1 MAAFIE
7 SGAVSRHAAAATRR
21 EKRMSEDVAFQPLSA
36 ETVALFMKASTATIT
51 MQLMKRGLR
60 HMAINLRPMNAG
72 ATRMVGPAFTLRY
85 IPAREDIVGP
95 PKPTDPVNAQR
106 IAVEEAPP
114 GAVVVVSTG
123 GETRSGTFGDILA
136 ARMMV
141 RGVAGVVSDGGMR
154 DAPVLA
160 TMDLPVFAVCP
171 TAPPSMTSLHPVD
184 VQRPIGCGG
193 VPVFPNDVIVSDAD
207 GVVVVPRHMA
217 DEVARDSADQ
227 EHIEKFIALQVL
239 KGKPIGGLYPPNDE
253 TRAAYRAWVA
263 AGEPAG

>member
-1 MAAFIE
+1 
-7 SGAVSRHAAAATRR
+7 
-21 EKRMSEDVAFQPLSA
+21 MSEDVTFKPLSRQTI
-36 ETVALFMKASTATIT
+36 ELFGKASNATIT

-60 HMAINLRPMNAG
+60 QMAINLRPMNPR

-85 IPAREDIVGP
+85 IPAREDLAGP
-95 PKPTDPVNAQR
+95 PRPTDPVSAQR
-106 IAVEEAPP
+106 LAVEQSPA

-123 GETRSGTFGDILA
+123 GELRSGTFGDILA

-141 RGVAGVVSDGGMR
+141 RGVAGIVSDGAMR

-160 TMDLPVFAVCP
+160 EMNLPVFAVCP
-171 TAPPSMTSLHPVD
+171 TAPPSMTSLLPID

-193 VPVFPNDVIVSDAD
+193 VPVFPNDVIVADGD

-227 EHIEKFIALQVL
+227 EHIEKFIALQVM
-239 KGKPIGGLYPPNDE
+239 KGRAIPGLYPPNDE
-253 TRAAYRAWVA
+253 TRAAYKAWVA
-263 AGEPAG
+263 AGEPTG

>member
-1 MAAFIE
+1 
-7 SGAVSRHAAAATRR
+7 
-21 EKRMSEDVAFQPLSA
+21 
-36 ETVALFMKASTATIT
+36 

-60 HMAINLRPMNAG
+60 QMAINLRPMNPN

-85 IPAREDIVGP
+85 IPAREDLAGP

-106 IAVEEAPP
+106 VAVEEAPP

-123 GETRSGTFGDILA
+123 GGLRSGTFGDILA

-141 RGVAGVVSDGGMR
+141 RGVAGIVSDGGMR

-160 TMDLPVFAVCP
+160 GMNLAVFAVCP
-171 TAPPSMTSLHPVD
+171 AAPPSMTSLLPID

-207 GVVVVPRHMA
+207 GIVVVPRHMA

-227 EHIEKFIALQVL
+227 EHIEKFIALQVM
-239 KGKPIGGLYPPNDE
+239 KGKPIAGLYPPSDE
-253 TRAAYRAWVA
+253 TRAAFKAWVA
-263 AGEPAG
+263 AGEPAGRAGPGEPWPTYRPLDRGA